1 MDKKVAL
8 EDIPLNTFH
17 KKLTVYSSGGPF
29 LDGYVLSVIGI
40 VMLQITND
48 LQLSALWQGLIA
60 ASALIGVF
68 FGGFIGGWV
77 TDKLGRKVLYLLDL
91 IAIIG
96 LSVAQLWVESGIML
110 FILRLLLGIAV
121 GADYPIATSYLT
133 EFLPRKYRGI
143 LITVMIVIWFIGA
156 ATAYVVGEIALRY
169 AGDEAWRWVLASAA
183 VPGILFLIARS
194 GTPESP
200 RWLVSKGRI
209 AEADHIVKKI
219 FGSQYSA
226 ADLQETSQKSG
237 PKITVWNLFHSGYG
251 KRMLFVC
258 LFWTCSIVPIFAI
271 YAFAPTVLKAMNVPE
286 DQASLGAA
294 AITVLFI
301 FGCVLV
307 GFIIN
312 KLGRKRLLIHSF
324 FWSGLMLLLLGL
336 YPNASSSIVLLLFA
350 GYAIAVGGSQ
360 VLQYLYP
367 NELFPTEIRATAVG
381 LGTSVS
387 RIGAAVGTY
396 LVPIALSDIGIA
408 NTMIIAAGI
417 CWIGGVAT
425 WVLAPNIDALSLSDA
440 ASLSS
445 EPNNMKKVS
454 ARTDCKFD

>member
-1 MDKKVAL
+1 MGNKVAL
-8 EDIPLNTFH
+8 EDIPLNSFH

-29 LDGYVLSVIGI
+29 LDGYVLSVIGV
-40 VMLQITND
+40 VMLQITNE
-48 LQLSALWQGLIA
+48 LHLSALWQGLIA

-68 FGGFIGGWV
+68 IGGFLGGWI

-91 IAIIG
+91 IAIIAF
-96 LSVAQLWVESGIML
+96 SVAQLWVESAIAL
-110 FILRLLLGIAV
+110 FAMRLLLGIAV
-121 GADYPIATSYLT
+121 GADYPIATSFLT
-133 EFLPRKYRGI
+133 EFLPKKYRGI
-143 LITVMIVIWFIGA
+143 LISVMIVIWFVGA
-156 ATAYVVGEIALRY
+156 AAAYIVGEIALHY
-169 AGDEAWRWVLASAA
+169 AGDDAWRWVLASAA
-183 VPGILFLIARS
+183 VPGVLFLIARS

-200 RWLVSKGRI
+200 RWLVSKGRM
-209 AEADHIVKKI
+209 AEADAVVKKVY
-219 FGSQYSA
+219 GAQYSA
-226 ADLQETSQKSG
+226 ADLLENQPNKGKQA
-237 PKITVWNLFHSGYG
+237 TVWSLFHSGYG

-258 LFWTCSIVPIFAI
+258 LFWTCSIIPIFAI
-271 YAFAPTVLKAMNVPE
+271 YAFAPTVLKAMNLSD

-301 FGCVLV
+301 IGCAMVA
-307 GFIIN
+307 FIIN
-312 KLGRKRLLIHSF
+312 KLGRKRLLMHSF

-336 YPNASSSIVLLLFA
+336 YSDASSQTIMLLFA

-396 LVPIALSDIGIA
+396 LVPVALTDIGIA

-417 CWIGGVAT
+417 CWIGGIAT
-425 WVLAPNIDALSLSDA
+425 WVLAPNIDAMNLSDA

-445 EPNNMKKVS
+445 DQSSSRKIAMRTNMKL
-454 ARTDCKFD
+454 D

>member
-1 MDKKVAL
+1 MQRKIPL
-8 EDIPLNTFH
+8 EDIPLNSFH

-29 LDGYVLSVIGI
+29 LDGYVLSVIGV

-68 FGGFIGGWV
+68 IGGFLGGWV

-96 LSVAQLWVESGIML
+96 FSLAQIWVESAIML
-110 FILRLLLGIAV
+110 FICRLLLGIAV
-121 GADYPIATSYLT
+121 GADYPIATSFLT
-133 EFLPRKYRGI
+133 EFLPRRYRGI
-143 LITVMIVIWFIGA
+143 LISVMIVIWFMGA
-156 ATAYVVGEIALRY
+156 ASAYIVGEIALRY

-183 VPGILFLIARS
+183 VPGILFLIART

-200 RWLVSKGRI
+200 RWLLTKGRE
-209 AEADHIVKKI
+209 AEADQVVKQVY
-219 FGSQYSA
+219 GPQYNA
-226 ADLQETSQKSG
+226 ADLLEATPSSAKQKV
-237 PKITVWNLFHSGYG
+237 TVWSLFHSGYG

-258 LFWTCSIVPIFAI
+258 LFWTCSIIPIFAI
-271 YAFAPTVLKAMNVPE
+271 YAFAPTVLKALKLSD

-294 AITVLFI
+294 AITVMFI
-301 FGCVLV
+301 LGCALV

-312 KLGRKRLLIHSF
+312 KLGRKKLLLHSF
-324 FWSGLMLLLLGL
+324 FWSGLMLFLLGL
-336 YPNASSSIVLLLFA
+336 YPNASAEIIMVLFA

-396 LVPIALSDIGIA
+396 LVPIALTDIGIA
-408 NTMIIAAGI
+408 NTMLIAAGI
-417 CWIGGVAT
+417 CWVGGIAT
-425 WVLAPNIDALSLSDA
+425 WLLAPQIDSLTLSEAAALSSDQPQSNPA
-440 ASLSS
+440 VVA
-445 EPNNMKKVS
+445 ERIKV
-454 ARTDCKFD
+454 